1 MAYDAG
7 APAAYAMI
15 KDLAPTLIGMD
26 PMQIEW
32 IWETFFR
39 TTFWGLNA
47 GPVMYSAMSAIDIA
61 LWDIKG
67 KAYGRPLHEIFGG
80 ARRKDVRAYASQL
93 QFGWSHTDLHVPQL
107 KPEDYANVAK
117 KAVFEEGYDALKYDF
132 FSFDEEGRKISVE
145 EYTRL
150 LHPKYQKMIE
160 KQRGSR
166 PERHWRRCGHYR

>member
-1 MAYDAG
+1 MKITKVEVLRVKTNRPSWRPIFCRIHTDEGIYGDGEAAMAYDAG

-67 KAYGRPLHEIFGG
+67 KAYGRPLHEIFGAPG
-80 ARRKDVRAYASQL
+80 GKTSAPMPASFSSDGPIRICMSLSSSRRIMPMLQRRPFLRRAM
-93 QFGWSHTDLHVPQL
+93 TP
-107 KPEDYANVAK
+107 
-117 KAVFEEGYDALKYDF
+117 
-132 FSFDEEGRKISVE
+132 
-145 EYTRL
+145 
-150 LHPKYQKMIE
+150 
-160 KQRGSR
+160 
-166 PERHWRRCGHYR
+166 

>member
-1 MAYDAG
+1 MKITKVEVLRVKTNRPSWRPIFCRIHTDEGIYGDGEAAMAYDAG

-93 QFGWSHTDLHVPQL
+93 QFGWSHTDLHVPPL
-107 KPEDYANVAK
+107 KP
-117 KAVFEEGYDALKYDF
+117 
-132 FSFDEEGRKISVE
+132 
-145 EYTRL
+145 
-150 LHPKYQKMIE
+150 
-160 KQRGSR
+160 
-166 PERHWRRCGHYR
+166 